1 MNKIPKRIFL
11 LLAFLLMANGFL
23 YIAFADNDEHKE
35 RRRYEKRER
44 RHSVVDDKGNLKIAN
59 NPTYAENCGAC
70 HFVYQPE
77 LLPSGSWVK
86 ILAGLADHFGE
97 TIELDTESK
106 KIISDYLRS
115 NAAEFAST
123 KLAGKIMRS
132 IDNHPPIR
140 ITEIPYIQ
148 KKHND
153 IKQSILK
160 RDAIGSLSNCSAC
173 HTTAGKG
180 IYDDDNVTIPR

>member
-23 YIAFADNDEHKE
+23 YIAFADDGHKE
-35 RRRYEKRER
+35 RRRHEKRER
-44 RHSVVDDKGNLKIAN
+44 RHSELEDKGHLKIVN
-59 NPTYAENCGAC
+59 NPTYTENCGAC

-77 LLPSGSWVK
+77 LLPSGSWIK
-86 ILAGLADHFGE
+86 ILAGLEDHFGE
-97 TIELDTESK
+97 TIDLDTESK

-132 IDNHPPIR
+132 IDNQTPLR

-148 KKHND
+148 KNHHK
-153 IKQSILK
+153 IKQNVLK
-160 RDAIGSLSNCSAC
+160 QDSIGSLSNCSAC
-173 HTTAGKG
+173 HKTAGKG
-180 IYDDDNVTIPR
+180 VYDDDNVTIPK